1 MNIGVARHVLLELMN
16 AHSTILE
23 LQLTICVWVS
33 KSKTSVTVSV
43 QCISIKMKGGRKP
56 HQLGK
61 TQANKHRQQTQHPN
75 LNFNLGRRDAI
86 ISKSL

>member
-1 MNIGVARHVLLELMN
+1 MNIGVARHVLLELN

-86 ISKSL
+86 IFKSL

>member
-1 MNIGVARHVLLELMN
+1 MNIGVARHVLLELN

-75 LNFNLGRRDAI
+75 
-86 ISKSL
+86 

>member
-1 MNIGVARHVLLELMN
+1 MNIGVARHVLLELN

>member
-61 TQANKHRQQTQHPN
+61 TQANMNTANKHSTPTKT
-75 LNFNLGRRDAI
+75 
-86 ISKSL
+86 ST